1 MAARRTERIF
11 VIEDDPGVSE
21 VVTLLLS
28 REGYPVEAAPSV
40 EEGLRRIAAG
50 AYDAVITDLKLPD
63 GTGLDIVAGV
73 RARRPR
79 LPIIMITSY
88 SSMESAIEALRA
100 GANDYVI
107 KPFDNEEFL
116 RAIVRALNDRRVVR
130 GARPLAIEEYIRE
143 VVERFQD
150 SYSETELARML
161 GIGRKAL
168 WMRRRQWGLKR
179 SRRNVS

>member
-1 MAARRTERIF
+1 MKERIL
-11 VIEDDPGVSE
+11 VIDDDPGLSE
-21 VVTLLLS
+21 VIGILLE
-28 REGYPVEAAPSV
+28 REGYGVDIAGSVKAGLERLGAP
-40 EEGLRRIAAG
+40 G
-50 AYDAVITDLKLPD
+50 ADVVVTDLKLPD
-63 GTGLDIVAGV
+63 GTGLDVIAGV

-88 SSMESAIEALRA
+88 SSMESAIDALRA

-107 KPFDNEEFL
+107 KPFDNDEFL
-116 RAIVRALNDRRVVR
+116 AAVSRALNDRRLLR

-150 SYSETELARML
+150 SYSEIELSRML

-179 SRRNVS
+179 NRKSVS

>member
-1 MAARRTERIF
+1 MNER
-11 VIEDDPGVSE
+11 VLLVDDDPGVSE
-21 VVTLLLS
+21 VLGLLLERESYAVSQAATRKQAIALVES
-28 REGYPVEAAPSV
+28 REFDVV
-40 EEGLRRIAAG
+40 
-50 AYDAVITDLKLPD
+50 VTDLKLPD
-63 GTGLDIVAGV
+63 GTGLDVIAGV
-73 RARRPR
+73 RSRRPR

-88 SSMESAIEALRA
+88 SSMESAIDALRA

-107 KPFDNEEFL
+107 KPFDNDEFL
-116 RAIVRALNDRRVVR
+116 RAISRALSERRTVR

-179 SRRNVS
+179 NRKSVS

>member
-1 MAARRTERIF
+1 VKERVLLID
-11 VIEDDPGVSE
+11 DDPGVSE
-21 VVTLLLS
+21 VIGMLLE
-28 REGYPVEAAPSV
+28 RESYGVEY
-40 EEGLRRIAAG
+40 AG
-50 AYDAVITDLKLPD
+50 TVKTALQRVDRSDLDVVVTDLKLPD
-63 GTGLDIVAGV
+63 GTGLDVIAGV

-88 SSMESAIEALRA
+88 SSMESAIDALRA

-107 KPFDNEEFL
+107 KPFDNDEFL
-116 RAIVRALNDRRVVR
+116 RALARALNERRVVR

-143 VVERFQD
+143 VIERFQD

-161 GIGRKAL
+161 GIGRKTL

-179 SRRNVS
+179 SRKNVSQ

>member
-1 MAARRTERIF
+1 MSERIL
-11 VIEDDPGVSE
+11 VIDDDPGLSE
-21 VVTLLLS
+21 VIGMLLE
-28 REGYPVEAAPSV
+28 REGYAAECAGSV
-40 EEGLRRIAAG
+40 KEGINKVQSGKVDL
-50 AYDAVITDLKLPD
+50 VVTDLKLPD
-63 GTGLDIVAGV
+63 GTGLDVIAGV

-88 SSMESAIEALRA
+88 SSMESAIDALRA
-100 GANDYVI
+100 GATDYVI
-107 KPFDNEEFL
+107 KPFDNDEFL
-116 RAIVRALNDRRVVR
+116 RAIARALSERRTVR

-161 GIGRKAL
+161 GIGRKTL

-179 SRRNVS
+179 SRKNVSQ

>member
-1 MAARRTERIF
+1 MNERIL
-11 VIEDDPGVSE
+11 VIDDDPGLSE
-21 VVTLLLS
+21 VIGILLE
-28 REGYPVEAAPSV
+28 REGYGVEIAGTVKAGLERLGASAADV
-40 EEGLRRIAAG
+40 
-50 AYDAVITDLKLPD
+50 VVTDLKLPD
-63 GTGLDIVAGV
+63 GTGLDVIAGV

-88 SSMESAIEALRA
+88 SSMESAIDALRA

-107 KPFDNEEFL
+107 KPFNNAEFL
-116 RAIVRALNDRRVVR
+116 AAIARVLNDRRLLR

-150 SYSETELARML
+150 SYSEIQLSRML

-179 SRRNVS
+179 NRKSVS